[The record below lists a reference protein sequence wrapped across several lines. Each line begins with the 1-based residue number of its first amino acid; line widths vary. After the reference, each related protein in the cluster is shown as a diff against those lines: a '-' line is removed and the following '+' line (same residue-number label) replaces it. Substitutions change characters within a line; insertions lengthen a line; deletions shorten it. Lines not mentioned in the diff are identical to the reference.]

1 MPGEAML
8 ARSTIAAAFQ
18 RTMRRMRSSIRSSP
32 GKGASCSG
40 LMVLM

>member
-8 ARSTIAAAFQ
+8 ARRTMAAAFQ
-18 RTMRRMRSSIRSSP
+18 RTMRRMRCSILSSP
-32 GKGASCSG
+32 GKEGSCSG